1 MNNKLNDAIESIMDK
16 GDTLSEPFA
25 KYEFSEGPNRDRCA
39 VISNRR
45 THKAGIIHYSEQL
58 DNITYHLLCFKKIN
72 WLEAE
77 GWSTGEIL
85 GKMGKEVLK
94 AIDGDLFPYALSVRG
109 D

>member
-1 MNNKLNDAIESIMDK
+1 MNKKLNDAITSIMNK
-16 GDTLSEPFA
+16 GETLSEPCA

-58 DNITYHLLCFKKIN
+58 DNITYHLLSFRKIN

-77 GWSTGEIL
+77 GWTTGEIL
-85 GKMGKEVLK
+85 GKMGKQVLK
-94 AIDGDLFPYALSVRG
+94 AIDREQFPYALSIEG